1 MEFLFHDSKAIPIK
15 KIKCNNI
22 YKILVNKIKHKTQP
36 FRTRNTDQYQITN
49 ENWESIYTLGFQLT
63 ICTKLR
69 AFYWKLNHGLIYG
82 NKQLHRF
89 GIKEN
94 SNCHFCTTPLQTW
107 QHIMIECSAIQTI
120 WCMVEA
126 EFSSIFNDRITDV
139 EKELCAFDNDDT
151 HTQKNLIL
159 LIVKQYI
166 YKCNLDEVSPTWAG
180 LIAKI
185 RLLERVEYDIGCRKN
200 SVESHFAKWE
210 EILFCLSI
218 GTPD

>member
-1 MEFLFHDSKAIPIK
+1 
-15 KIKCNNI
+15 
-22 YKILVNKIKHKTQP
+22 
-36 FRTRNTDQYQITN
+36 
-49 ENWESIYTLGFQLT
+49 
-63 ICTKLR
+63 
-69 AFYWKLNHGLIYG
+69 
-82 NKQLHRF
+82 
-89 GIKEN
+89 
-94 SNCHFCTTPLQTW
+94 
-107 QHIMIECSAIQTI
+107 
-120 WCMVEA
+120 MVEA